1 MKPLL
6 FPIVLVFRGN
16 CIISHEMVT
25 FFIFIVIVS
34 AAVTLVSGG
43 APIRSS
49 SSAVVVSG
57 SRGNVDRGAPNDLD
71 VTSYLPALTT
81 EYGAADI
88 LLDDSEYICIHLNC
102 CN

>member
-1 MKPLL
+1 
-6 FPIVLVFRGN
+6 
-16 CIISHEMVT
+16 MVT

-49 SSAVVVSG
+49 SSAVVVS
-57 SRGNVDRGAPNDLD
+57 RGDYSRGAPNDLD

-88 LLDDSEYICIHLNC
+88 LLDDSK
-102 CN
+102 